1 MQIGKNSLL
10 LPDSGV
16 KFYGTSHWLTEPI
29 YPQMFDPRHKAG
41 VNKMSACHL
50 GATRLTILG
59 GCIAAIPG
67 LSLAA
72 DSDRSR
78 PLEEVV
84 VTAPYGI
91 GIDPELV
98 PANVQRAT
106 AEQLARSHS
115 LDLTDFLNRGFAS
128 VSINHAQNNPL
139 QPDFNFRGFT
149 ASPLLGLPQGVAVY
163 QNGVRINE
171 PFGDTINWDLIPFS
185 ALDSLQL
192 MAGTQPVFGLNT
204 LGGALSL
211 RMKNGFNYE
220 GTQAEAYAGSFA
232 RRGGNVQSGG
242 NNGRWGYYA
251 NVDYFEEDGWRDYS
265 NSDALR
271 AYAAV
276 SGRGDDWTLDLS
288 GAYGDTELRGNGAS
302 PIELLA
308 MDRKQ
313 VFTHPDIT
321 QNTQKQ
327 LILEG
332 SRKLAPGLQL
342 AGNVFY
348 RDLDTDTFNG
358 DGSIFDECDFDG
370 EEFLVEDEFD
380 DENGDG
386 ECSSADDDDIEL
398 VRDLNGLPIMAEL
411 DDEELNAIN
420 NIGRRS
426 QESYGASAQLAL
438 HSDVMR
444 GNDLT
449 FGVSYNEG
457 RSSFNSMLE
466 VASLLENRATSRT
479 GIFAEEF
486 ITGVRSKV
494 RTSSAYFA
502 DTLSVSERFAVTLS
516 GRYDDTRIELSD
528 LTGESPELDGRHSYS
543 RFNPAGGIT
552 FQPTSGLTLY
562 ASYGES
568 TRTPSPVELAC
579 ASEDAPCNLPN
590 AFLADPPLDQ
600 VIAKSWEA
608 GMRGTL
614 AHDVRWHFGGY
625 RTTNHDDI
633 LFQTTGG
640 AQANVGFFDN
650 VGDTRRTGL
659 ELSASQSLSRVHWTV
674 EYSLVKAEFADSFIV
689 NSPNHPIFDEDPA
702 ASQIVG
708 DGKLL
713 VRSGATIPA
722 IPEHQANLG
731 LDYTI
736 TDRFSLG
743 ADVVWRSGVY
753 YRGDEANL
761 LGKTDSYSILNLRGE
776 YRFGD
781 QVTFFAR
788 IENVFDED
796 YETFGLLGEPDEVF
810 EDFADPRFLGAGPPL
825 GAWLGVRIKL

>member
-1 MQIGKNSLL
+1 
-10 LPDSGV
+10 
-16 KFYGTSHWLTEPI
+16 
-29 YPQMFDPRHKAG
+29 
-41 VNKMSACHL
+41 MSACHL
-50 GATRLTILG
+50 GAARLRIFG
-59 GCIAAIPG
+59 SCIAAIPWT
-67 LSLAA
+67 SLAA
-72 DSDRSR
+72 DSEHAR

-91 GIDPELV
+91 GIDPSLV

-106 AEQLARSHS
+106 AEQLERSQS

-128 VSINHAQNNPL
+128 VSINNAQNNPL

-149 ASPLLGLPQGVAVY
+149 ASPLLGLPQGLAVY

-171 PFGDTINWDLIPFS
+171 PFGDTINWDLIAFS
-185 ALDSLQL
+185 TLDSVQL

-211 RMKNGFNYE
+211 RMKNGFTFE
-220 GTQAEAYAGSFA
+220 GTQAEMYAGSFA
-232 RRGGNVQSGG
+232 RRAGNIQSGG
-242 NNGRWGYYA
+242 NNGHWGYYA

-271 AYAAV
+271 TFAAV

-288 GAYGDTELRGNGAS
+288 GAYGDTKLRGNGAS
-302 PIELLA
+302 PVELLGI
-308 MDRKQ
+308 DRKQ

-321 QNTQKQ
+321 ENTQKQ

-332 SRKLAPGLQL
+332 SRKLSAGLQL
-342 AGNVFY
+342 AGNAFY
-348 RDLDTDTFNG
+348 RDIDTDTFNG
-358 DGSIFDECDFDG
+358 DGSIFEECDIDG
-370 EEFLVEDEFD
+370 EEFLVEDEFVD
-380 DENGDG
+380 QNGDG

-398 VRDLNGLPIMAEL
+398 VLDLNGQPIAAEL
-411 DDEELNAIN
+411 EDRELDAIN
-420 NIGRRS
+420 NLGRRS
-426 QESYGASAQLAL
+426 QESHGASAQLAL

-449 FGVSYNEG
+449 FGVAYSKG
-457 RSSFNSMLE
+457 RSSFHSILE

-486 ITGVRSKV
+486 ITGVSSEV
-494 RTSSAYFA
+494 STSSAYFA
-502 DTLSVSERFAVTLS
+502 DTLSISESIAVTLS
-516 GRYDDTRIELSD
+516 GRYDDTRIELAD
-528 LTGESPELDGRHSYS
+528 LTGESPELDGRHSFS

-552 FQPTSGLTLY
+552 FRPTSELTLY

-568 TRTPSPVELAC
+568 ARAPSPVELAC

-600 VIAKSWEA
+600 VVAKSWEA
-608 GMRGTL
+608 GVRGTL
-614 AHDVRWHFGGY
+614 GRDLNWHLGGY
-625 RTTNHDDI
+625 RTTNQDDI

-650 VGDTRRTGL
+650 VGDTRRTGI
-659 ELSASQSLSRVHWTV
+659 ELSASQNLSRVHWYL
-674 EYSLVKAEFADSFIV
+674 EYSLVKAEFEDSFIV
-689 NSPNHPIFDEDPA
+689 NSPNHPILEDEPDAP
-702 ASQIVG
+702 QIVG

-713 VRSGATIPA
+713 VRSGATIPG
-722 IPEHQANLG
+722 IPEHQANVG
-731 LDYTI
+731 LDCTI

-761 LGKTDSYSILNLRGE
+761 LDKTDSYSILNLRGE
-776 YRFGD
+776 YRFGN
-781 QVTFFAR
+781 QVTLFAR

-796 YETFGLLGEPDEVF
+796 YESFGLLGEPDEVF
-810 EDFADPRFLGAGPPL
+810 ADFDDPRFLGAGPPF
-825 GAWLGVRIKL
+825 GAWLGVRVKL